1 MVDEGGKSPKQATNG
16 DGEDPKKA
24 TDKGAKASGH
34 VTDSPPEA
42 TALIPRGDGHVTAP
56 LSEAV
61 INLVFPEDEE
71 SSDAVLEAAAEQV
84 TECESSAVLTINS
97 NISAGQCK
105 SDHNCASYSYDLMGF
120 EHCH

>member
-1 MVDEGGKSPKQATNG
+1 MVDKGCKSPKQATDK
-16 DGEDPKKA
+16 DGKDPKKA
-24 TDKGAKASGH
+24 TDKGAEASGH

-42 TALIPRGDGHVTAP
+42 TALIPRGDGHVLAP
-56 LSEAV
+56 LTEAV
-61 INLVFPEDEE
+61 IALDFPEDKE
-71 SSDAVLEAAAEQV
+71 SSDAMLEAAAEQV

-105 SDHNCASYSYDLMGF
+105 SDHNRASYSYDLMGF